1 MKIQHAKANE
11 IQHKQYSENNML
23 QLTPT
28 LKKKKDLKNTTK
40 HLRINTSNS
49 SPKQNSRKH
58 FLIHFMGPAFL

>member
-1 MKIQHAKANE
+1 MKIQHAKTNE

-49 SPKQNSRKH
+49 SPKQK
-58 FLIHFMGPAFL
+58 